1 MDPHPLVFDNS
12 YFKNLMSLEWRPKTV
27 EASGKLQHG
36 ALNHYQIVTLRPTGN
51 LQYEATDPSGDT
63 LMMLPTDMAL
73 RTDPVFAQ
81 HARAYAGDQVCI
93 SQQLCTGFVLY
104 CAAIVYW
111 FCVVMCGNCVLVL
124 CCNVRQLCTGFV
136 L

>member
-1 MDPHPLVFDNS
+1 MGFNDKDIVALSGAHTLGRCHLVRSGFDGKWTQNPLVFDNS
-12 YFKNLMSLEWRPKTV
+12 YFKNLMALEWRPKTV

-36 ALNHYQIVTLRPTGN
+36 ALNHYQIVTLCPTGN

-93 SQQLCTGFVLY
+93 SQQLCTGFVL
-104 CAAIVYW
+104 
-111 FCVVMCGNCVLVL
+111 
-124 CCNVRQLCTGFV
+124 
-136 L
+136 